1 MLKAL
6 IVEDNRLMQ
15 DTLRGLFKTRFSSM
29 IVEQASDGK
38 EALEKAA
45 SFKPDLIIMDIRLPD
60 GSGLELTREIK
71 STNPQVRVLIL
82 TGNDYPEYKEMAA
95 LYGADGFLMK
105 GEGSREILAV
115 VESFFPKSGQSTG

>member
-1 MLKAL
+1 MLKTL

-15 DTLRGLFKTRFSSM
+15 DTLRGLFRTRFSSM
-29 IVEQASDGK
+29 VIEHASDGK

-45 SFKPDLIIMDIRLPD
+45 SFKPDLIVMDIRLPD
-60 GSGLELTREIK
+60 GSGLDLTREIK
-71 STNPQVRVLIL
+71 ASNPNVRVLIL
-82 TGNDYPEYKEMAA
+82 TGNDYPEYKETAA

-115 VESFFPKSGQSTG
+115 VESFFPKCGVPAS